1 MPRIT
6 FAPSFPS
13 ATSRT
18 TDLSDDGSDW
28 EQQQVA
34 GRVEENREAAGDS
47 HSSGEASSSLGDAWV
62 VVTEAD
68 TVPETGPSRRSHAV
82 RGPIQSPTD
91 DDNDRDTF
99 QFDDEDALIPAEDW
113 GENNW
118 VFRFDYEVPI
128 FDGRRVHER
137 YRFEV
142 EHPRAASALRTGHG
156 LGNAWRSGNIRRAA
170 PTHARRLATAAY
182 NEVSGTLRTQVSEA
196 TSFLQETAVPA
207 AVEALD
213 GARAAIP
220 AMVDGAR
227 EAIPA
232 MVDEARA
239 AIPAMV
245 NGARAVLPD
254 SVGQTLETMPAAIT
268 EQGRRARQRIG
279 EVLED
284 MTGQWLELGAQYF
297 AAYRIPDASRPR
309 GRR

>member
-1 MPRIT
+1 MPRVT

-18 TDLSDDGSDW
+18 INLSDDGEEW

-34 GRVEENREAAGDS
+34 GRAEAVGEAVGDS
-47 HSSGEASSSLGDAWV
+47 HTLGEASPLGDAWV

-68 TVPETGPSRRSHAV
+68 IVPENDPFRRSHSG

-91 DDNDRDTF
+91 DDNDDAF
-99 QFDDEDALIPAEDW
+99 QFDDEDAFILAEDW
-113 GENNW
+113 GESNW

-128 FDGRRVHER
+128 FGGRRVHET
-137 YRFEV
+137 YRFEI
-142 EHPRAASALRTGHG
+142 EHPRAAPALRTAHG
-156 LGNAWRSGNIRRAA
+156 LDNAWRSGNIRRAA
-170 PTHARRLATAAY
+170 PIHARRLATAAY
-182 NEVSGTLRTQVSEA
+182 NEVSGTLRTQVSDA
-196 TSFLQETAVPA
+196 TTFLQERAVPA

-213 GARAAIP
+213 GARVAIP
-220 AMVDGAR
+220 AMVNEAR

-232 MVDEARA
+232 TVDEARA
-239 AIPAMV
+239 AIPAMM

-254 SVGQTLETMPAAIT
+254 SVGQRLETMPAAIT

-297 AAYRIPDASRPR
+297 ASHRIPDSTRPWD
-309 GRR
+309 RR

>member
-1 MPRIT
+1 M
-6 FAPSFPS
+6 
-13 ATSRT
+13 
-18 TDLSDDGSDW
+18 DLSDDSVGW
-28 EQQQVA
+28 ERQEVVGGA
-34 GRVEENREAAGDS
+34 EGGREAVDDS
-47 HSSGEASSSLGDAWV
+47 HSSGEASSSLGDSWV
-62 VVTEAD
+62 VVTEANTIPD
-68 TVPETGPSRRSHAV
+68 NNLPGRSHAV
-82 RGPIQSPTD
+82 RNPIQSPTHDSD
-91 DDNDRDTF
+91 DDDDEDTF
-99 QFDDEDALIPAEDW
+99 QFDDEDAFILAEDW

-128 FDGRRVHER
+128 FDGRRVHET
-137 YRFEV
+137 YRFEI
-142 EHPRAASALRTGHG
+142 EHPRAAPAFRTAHG
-156 LGNAWRSGNIRRAA
+156 LDNAWRSGHMRRAA
-170 PTHARRLATAAY
+170 PIHARRIAAAAY

-196 TSFLQETAVPA
+196 TSFLQQRAVPA

-220 AMVDGAR
+220 AIVDGAR

-254 SVGQTLETMPAAIT
+254 SVGQRLETMPAAIT

-297 AAYRIPDASRPR
+297 AAHRIPDTTRPWD
-309 GRR
+309 RR